1 MENKSVLEGLSRQ
14 IKYQRLKE
22 SIRVAIASSIFDV
35 NHFKIGKTGQTID
48 DRFNKSTYKDD
59 YKGIIPLHTSE
70 DPDEI
75 SQLEADLI
83 EEFKSNS
90 KYDSICDNERTTDK
104 DEMKDSD
111 SYALYMVWN

>member
-1 MENKSVLEGLSRQ
+1 MEGLSKQ

-35 NHFKIGKTGQTID
+35 NHFKIGKTGQTTD

-59 YKGIIPLHTSE
+59 YKGILPLHTSE

-75 SQLEADLI
+75 SLLEADLI

-90 KYDSICDNERTTDK
+90 KYDSICDNERITDK

-111 SYALYMVWN
+111 RYTLYMVWN